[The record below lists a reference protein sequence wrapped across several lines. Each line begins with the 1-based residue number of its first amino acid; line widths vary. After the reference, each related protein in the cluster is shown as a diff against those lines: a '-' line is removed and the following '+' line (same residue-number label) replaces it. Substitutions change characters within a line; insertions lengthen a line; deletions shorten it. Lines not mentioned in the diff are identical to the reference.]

1 MSNIYGAPNGVER
14 RAYRTTNATMHSI
27 PSVTPPQTT
36 TGKQG
41 DPLKQT
47 CTREYLVQ
55 VLEGQIELALENRY
69 PLSLVLAEF
78 RTEQNQEQESEAVL
92 YAVAQQFNLNLR
104 PTDIVVR
111 FRNKTLAM
119 ILHECDEIGARLAT
133 KRLNEFLAGG
143 VRVGNDKILVKPHYG
158 YSSQYTRDTDRASKL
173 LTSAEQSLKA
183 LVQS

>member
-1 MSNIYGAPNGVER
+1 
-14 RAYRTTNATMHSI
+14 
-27 PSVTPPQTT
+27 
-36 TGKQG
+36 
-41 DPLKQT
+41 
-47 CTREYLVQ
+47 
-55 VLEGQIELALENRY
+55 
-69 PLSLVLAEF
+69 
-78 RTEQNQEQESEAVL
+78 
-92 YAVAQQFNLNLR
+92 
-104 PTDIVVR
+104 
-111 FRNKTLAM
+111 M